1 MPLWLFFFL
10 AVLAVLSALGVV
22 LQANPVHC
30 LLGLAVNLLD
40 IGVIF
45 IGLGAVTIGFLQII
59 IYVGAIMVLF
69 LFVIWLLNL
78 QTEGLGG
85 YLGLKFFGA
94 IGAAALTAELAVI
107 FLSAA
112 PSSRL
117 VTAPATQSS
126 ISSLGQALFS
136 DYLIAFEVTS
146 VLLLAAVAGAIGLA
160 RRVPSSDQT
169 ERSGA
174 GETRPGEAGRSPEQ
188 SRREMSLRDAYG
200 TVDQRE
206 QMPSA
211 IPASAR
217 ADSGR
222 SERRSA

>member
-1 MPLWLFFFL
+1 MPPWLFFSL
-10 AVLAVLSALGVV
+10 AMLAILSALGVI

-30 LLGLAVNLLD
+30 LLGLAINLLD
-40 IGVIF
+40 IGLLF

-78 QTEGLGG
+78 QAEGLRG

-107 FLSAA
+107 FLRQA
-112 PSSRL
+112 PISRL
-117 VTAPATQSS
+117 VTASATQSS
-126 ISSLGQALFS
+126 ISNLGQALFS

-146 VLLLAAVAGAIGLA
+146 ILLLAAVVGAIGLA
-160 RRVPSSDQT
+160 RRIPPSADI
-169 ERSGA
+169 EHRS
-174 GETRPGEAGRSPEQ
+174 
-188 SRREMSLRDAYG
+188 
-200 TVDQRE
+200 
-206 QMPSA
+206 QMPTA

-217 ADSGR
+217 ADSNR
-222 SERRSA
+222 RERTSA